1 MASAGRTTASSKSRK
16 LQHIVDQLDDMQ
28 TFLDNMQTLVDDEI
42 LTQVESDAVTDAY
55 KSTVSDYSTEI
66 QTEEDAH
73 ADDIEIAGTIETD
86 DKCEDLVA
94 VAANGFPVITPL
106 PSVIAAEKVTLLS
119 DQSAL
124 ESTVTSQ
131 IAQINAVIG

>member
-16 LQHIVDQLDDMQ
+16 LQPLVDQLADMQ
-28 TFLDNMQTLVDDEI
+28 TFFDNMQTLVDDEI

-73 ADDIEIAGTIETD
+73 ADDIETAGVIETD

-94 VAANGFPVITPL
+94 LAANGAPVITPI

-119 DQSAL
+119 DQTAL
-124 ESTVTSQ
+124 EATVTSQ
-131 IAQINAVIG
+131 IAQINGVVG